1 MYGYDEECLKTFL
14 ANQGQLFD
22 EPVAESMEEAEAFLE
37 DCMATV
43 FPDKKA
49 LLKYIDEEGIDVEG
63 DITEELEVFA
73 LPDGRYLYVE
83 A

>member
-1 MYGYDEECLKTFL
+1 MELDKVCAEVFLKE
-14 ANQGQLFD
+14 QDKLFPM
-22 EPVAESMEEAEAFLE
+22 PVAETIEEAMEFLE
-37 DCMATV
+37 DCMASV

-63 DITEELEVFA
+63 DITEDLEVFA

>member
-1 MYGYDEECLKTFL
+1 MEFDKEVLEVFL
-14 ANQGQLFD
+14 ENQSQLFS
-22 EPVAESMEEAEAFLE
+22 EEVADSLETAEEFLE